1 MDKIKIY
8 QPYLKYETKFSLK
21 KERDLNEIEALI
33 FLAIKF
39 SDNSKSKNL
48 IDFLCERFN
57 LDKEKWQD
65 FIIGIFEESLK
76 SGEIQKTENIG
87 WTKSLVGDIEFNS
100 IVSKNLTNSNF
111 KGLQSQDIVKIRIIY
126 IGLWNRDILVESS
139 VLKNF
144 EILDSGDEE
153 LIKIAK
159 KHNNEGII
167 NEEGENLLIENNA
180 VLFKKEFSN
189 QEDIDQ
195 YQNILFLPTKSFDF
209 KIKNN
214 CIVNNDKSFYDILN
228 LYQECQIGDFLKS
241 QIEQYF
247 STKINIKEVELM
259 NQSDLL
265 SSQYQKIDDFNVY
278 QSMIDTRNNFGKSF
292 KVDSDP
298 NVFFYKNDF
307 IILKQKRELLTL
319 NTSEIKI
326 DIPFLFYKKAQINI
340 KDFVKSNIENKTLLK
355 IWENLKDQNFKAQ
368 FKTELLNNLI
378 TFFSISQD
386 NKQWVIQN
394 INDAQNI
401 DKDWLFSFQVSY
413 DHFKN
418 MFLQPNNQ
426 TLFEVLKN
434 YDSVL
439 EFDNPQSFNIQKVNW
454 LYDQFKINFHDLN
467 IDSKELDLYSP
478 VMNFKYDQTN
488 LNDIQNLIKKI
499 NEAISK
505 IKIKS
510 LAAKLRTKLTELKK
524 IKDEL
529 VQKSK
534 ETIIDEIIKICND
547 KLKGVIDKYLEKLTG
562 LKNKENK
569 LMLDH
574 IKDNKL
580 VDDQTY
586 KDLEWLNRKRNDY
599 AHSENKSIRTNL
611 FKKDL
616 NTLQQEYETLKS
628 KVKII
633 NKEN

>member
-1 MDKIKIY
+1 MEKIKIY
-8 QPYLKYETKFSLK
+8 QPYLKYETKFALK

-87 WTKSLVGDIEFNS
+87 WTESLVGDIEFNS
-100 IVSKNLTNSNF
+100 IVSKNLENSNF

-180 VLFKKEFSN
+180 VLFKKEFEN
-189 QEDIDQ
+189 REEIDQ
-195 YQNILFLPTKSFDF
+195 YKNNLFLQTKTFDF
-209 KIKNN
+209 EIKNN
-214 CIVNNDKSFYDILN
+214 RIVNNDKLFYDILN
-228 LYQECQIGDFLKS
+228 LYQENQISDFLKS
-241 QIEQYF
+241 QIEEYF
-247 STKINIKEVELM
+247 STKINLKEVELM
-259 NQSDLL
+259 NKSDVLN
-265 SSQYQKIDDFNVY
+265 SEYQKIDDFNIY
-278 QSMIDTRNNFGKSF
+278 QSMIDTRDNFGETF

-298 NVFFYKNDF
+298 NVFFYQNDF
-307 IILKQKRELLTL
+307 IILKQKRESLTL

-326 DIPFLFYKKAQINI
+326 DIPFLFYKKAKINI
-340 KDFVKSNIENKTLLK
+340 KDFVESNIENKTLLK
-355 IWENLKDQNFKAQ
+355 IWKNLEDQNFKAQ

-386 NKQWVIQN
+386 NKQWVIEN

-401 DKDWLFSFQVSY
+401 DKDWLFSFQVSF
-413 DHFKN
+413 DEFKN
-418 MFLQPNNQ
+418 MFLQPNNEN
-426 TLFEVLKN
+426 LLEVLKN
-434 YDSVL
+434 YDPIL
-439 EFDNPQSFNIQKVNW
+439 KFDNPQSFNIKKVNW
-454 LYDQFKINFHDLN
+454 LYDQFKIDFHDLN

-478 VMNFKYDQTN
+478 IMNSKYDQTN
-488 LNDIQNLIKKI
+488 LNDVQSLIKKI

-510 LAAKLRTKLTELKK
+510 LEAKLKNKLTELKV

-547 KLKGVIDKYLEKLTG
+547 KLKGVIDKYLEKLSG

-574 IKDNKL
+574 IKQNKL

-599 AHSENKSIRTNL
+599 AHSENKTIRTNL
-611 FKKDL
+611 FQKDL
-616 NTLQQEYETLKS
+616 NALQQEYETLKS

-633 NKEN
+633 NQ

>member
-1 MDKIKIY
+1 MEKIKIY
-8 QPYLKYETKFSLK
+8 QPYLKYETKFALK

-87 WTKSLVGDIEFNS
+87 WTESLVGDIEFNS
-100 IVSKNLTNSNF
+100 IVSKNLENSNF

-180 VLFKKEFSN
+180 VLFKKEFEN
-189 QEDIDQ
+189 REEIDQ
-195 YQNILFLPTKSFDF
+195 YKNILFLQTKTFDF
-209 KIKNN
+209 EIKNN
-214 CIVNNDKSFYDILN
+214 RIVNNDKLFYDILN
-228 LYQECQIGDFLKS
+228 LYQENQISDFLKS
-241 QIEQYF
+241 QIEEYF
-247 STKINIKEVELM
+247 STKINLKEVELM
-259 NQSDLL
+259 NKSDVLN
-265 SSQYQKIDDFNVY
+265 SEYQKIDDFNIY
-278 QSMIDTRNNFGKSF
+278 QSMIDTRDNFGETF

-298 NVFFYKNDF
+298 NVFFYQNDF
-307 IILKQKRELLTL
+307 IILKQKRESLTL

-326 DIPFLFYKKAQINI
+326 DIPFLFYKKAKINI
-340 KDFVKSNIENKTLLK
+340 KDFVESNIENKTLLK
-355 IWENLKDQNFKAQ
+355 IWKNLEDQNFKAQ

-386 NKQWVIQN
+386 NKQWVIEN

-401 DKDWLFSFQVSY
+401 DKDWLFSFQVSF
-413 DHFKN
+413 DEFKN
-418 MFLQPNNQ
+418 MFLQPNNEN
-426 TLFEVLKN
+426 LLEVLKN
-434 YDSVL
+434 YDPIL
-439 EFDNPQSFNIQKVNW
+439 KFDNPQSFNIKKVNW
-454 LYDQFKINFHDLN
+454 LYDQFKIDFHDLN

-478 VMNFKYDQTN
+478 IMNSKYDQTN
-488 LNDIQNLIKKI
+488 LNDVQSLIKKI

-510 LAAKLRTKLTELKK
+510 LEAKLKNKLTELKV

-547 KLKGVIDKYLEKLTG
+547 KLKGVIDKYLEKLSG

-574 IKDNKL
+574 IKQNKL

-599 AHSENKSIRTNL
+599 AHS
-611 FKKDL
+611 
-616 NTLQQEYETLKS
+616 
-628 KVKII
+628 
-633 NKEN
+633 

>member
-1 MDKIKIY
+1 MEKIKIY
-8 QPYLKYETKFSLK
+8 QPYLKYETKFALK

-87 WTKSLVGDIEFNS
+87 WTESLVGDIEFNS
-100 IVSKNLTNSNF
+100 IVSKNLENSNF

-180 VLFKKEFSN
+180 VLFKKEFEN
-189 QEDIDQ
+189 REEIDQ
-195 YQNILFLPTKSFDF
+195 YKNILFLQTKTFDF
-209 KIKNN
+209 EIKNN
-214 CIVNNDKSFYDILN
+214 RIVNNDKLFYDILN
-228 LYQECQIGDFLKS
+228 LYQENQISDFLKS
-241 QIEQYF
+241 QIEEYF
-247 STKINIKEVELM
+247 STKINLKEVELM
-259 NQSDLL
+259 NKSDVLN
-265 SSQYQKIDDFNVY
+265 SEYQKIDDFNIY
-278 QSMIDTRNNFGKSF
+278 QSMIDTRDNFGETF

-298 NVFFYKNDF
+298 NVFFYQNDF
-307 IILKQKRELLTL
+307 IILKQKRESLTL

-326 DIPFLFYKKAQINI
+326 DIPFLFYKKAKINI
-340 KDFVKSNIENKTLLK
+340 KDFVESNIENKTLLK
-355 IWENLKDQNFKAQ
+355 IWKNLEDQNFKAQ

-386 NKQWVIQN
+386 NKQWVIEN

-401 DKDWLFSFQVSY
+401 DKDWLFSFQVSF
-413 DHFKN
+413 DEFKN
-418 MFLQPNNQ
+418 MFLQPNNEN
-426 TLFEVLKN
+426 LLEVLKN
-434 YDSVL
+434 YDPIL
-439 EFDNPQSFNIQKVNW
+439 KFDNPQSFNIKKVNW
-454 LYDQFKINFHDLN
+454 LYDQFKIDFHDLN

-478 VMNFKYDQTN
+478 IMNSKYDQTN
-488 LNDIQNLIKKI
+488 LNDVQSLIKKI

-510 LAAKLRTKLTELKK
+510 LEAKLKNKLTELKV

-547 KLKGVIDKYLEKLTG
+547 KLKGVIDKYLEKLSG

-574 IKDNKL
+574 IKQNKL

-599 AHSENKSIRTNL
+599 AHSENKTIRTNL
-611 FKKDL
+611 FQKDL
-616 NTLQQEYETLKS
+616 NALQQEYETLKS

-633 NKEN
+633 NQ

>member
-8 QPYLKYETKFSLK
+8 QPYLKYETKFFLK

-100 IVSKNLTNSNF
+100 IVSKNLENSNF
-111 KGLQSQDIVKIRIIY
+111 KGLQSQDILKILIIY

-144 EILDSGDEE
+144 EILDSGDQE

-189 QEDIDQ
+189 QEEIDQ

-209 KIKNN
+209 EIKNN
-214 CIVNNDKSFYDILN
+214 RIINNDKSFYDILN

-241 QIEQYF
+241 QIQEYF
-247 STKINIKEVELM
+247 STKIKLKEIEQM
-259 NQSDLL
+259 NQSDLN
-265 SSQYQKIDDFNVY
+265 SEYQKIDDFNVY

-307 IILKQKRELLTL
+307 IILKQKRESLTL

-326 DIPFLFYKKAQINI
+326 NIPFLFYKKAQINI

-355 IWENLKDQNFKAQ
+355 IWENLEDQNFKAQ

-378 TFFSISQD
+378 TFFSISPE

-413 DHFKN
+413 ENFKN
-418 MFLQPNNQ
+418 MFLQPNNEN
-426 TLFEVLKN
+426 LLEVLKN

-454 LYDQFKINFHDLN
+454 LYDQFKIDFHDLN

-478 VMNFKYDQTN
+478 IMNSKYDQTN

-499 NEAISK
+499 NEAASK

-510 LAAKLRTKLTELKK
+510 LAAKLRTKLTELKT

-574 IKDNKL
+574 IKQNKL

-586 KDLEWLNRKRNDY
+586 KDLKWLNRKRNDY
-599 AHSENKSIRTNL
+599 AYSENKSIRINL

>member
-1 MDKIKIY
+1 MEIKIY
-8 QPYLKYETKFSLK
+8 QPYLEYETRFFLK
-21 KERDLNEIEALI
+21 KERDLNEMEALI

-39 SDNSKSKNL
+39 SDNVKSKNL
-48 IDFLCERFN
+48 IEFLCQKLN
-57 LDKEKWQD
+57 LDKDKWQY
-65 FIIGIFEESLK
+65 FIIHILKESLR
-76 SGEIQKTENIG
+76 SGEISIENKKENPK
-87 WTKSLVGDIEFNS
+87 WKELLVGEIELHE
-100 IVSKNLTNSNF
+100 IISKNLENSHF
-111 KGLQSQDIVKIRIIY
+111 KGLESKDIIRDQKIY
-126 IGLWNRDILVESS
+126 IGLWNRNDLPKDI
-139 VLKNF
+139 
-144 EILDSGDEE
+144 DSKQAKIIDDDIPG
-153 LIKIAK
+153 LIKSAK
-159 KHNNEGII
+159 QQNNEDII
-167 NEEGENLLIENNA
+167 NEQGENLLHNA

-189 QEDIDQ
+189 QEEMDQ
-195 YQNILFLPTKSFDF
+195 YKNILFLPTKSFDF

-214 CIVNNDKSFYDILN
+214 RIVNDDKSFYDILN

-241 QIEQYF
+241 QIQEYF
-247 STKINIKEVELM
+247 STKINLKEVEQI

-265 SSQYQKIDDFNVY
+265 NSEYQKIDDFNVY

-307 IILKQKRELLTL
+307 IILKQKRESLTL

-340 KDFVKSNIENKTLLK
+340 KDFVKSNIQNKGLLK
-355 IWENLKDQNFKAQ
+355 IWEKMEDQNLKAQ

-394 INDAQNI
+394 INEAQNI

-418 MFLQPNNQ
+418 MFLQPNNEN
-426 TLFEVLKN
+426 LLEVLKN

-454 LYDQFKINFHDLN
+454 LYDQFKIDFHDLN

-478 VMNFKYDQTN
+478 IMNSKYDQTN
-488 LNDIQNLIKKI
+488 LNDVESLIKKI
-499 NEAISK
+499 NEAASK

-529 VQKSK
+529 VQKNK

>member
-418 MFLQPNNQ
+418 MFLQPNNEN
-426 TLFEVLKN
+426 LLEVLKN

-454 LYDQFKINFHDLN
+454 LYDQFKIDFHDLN

-478 VMNFKYDQTN
+478 IMNSKYDQTN
-488 LNDIQNLIKKI
+488 LNDVESLIKKI
-499 NEAISK
+499 NEAASK

-529 VQKSK
+529 VQKNK

-574 IKDNKL
+574 IKQNKL

>member
-1 MDKIKIY
+1 MEIKIY
-8 QPYLKYETKFSLK
+8 QPYLKYETRFFLK
-21 KERDLNEIEALI
+21 KERDLNEMEALI

-39 SDNSKSKNL
+39 SDNVKSKNL
-48 IDFLCERFN
+48 IEFLCQKLN
-57 LDKEKWQD
+57 LDKDKWQY
-65 FIIGIFEESLK
+65 FIIDILKESLR
-76 SGEIQKTENIG
+76 SGEISIENKKDNPK
-87 WTKSLVGDIEFNS
+87 WKELLVGEIELHK
-100 IVSKNLTNSNF
+100 IISKNLENSHF
-111 KGLQSQDIVKIRIIY
+111 KGLESKEIIRDQKIY
-126 IGLWNRDILVESS
+126 IGLWNRNDLQKDIES
-139 VLKNF
+139 KQ
-144 EILDSGDEE
+144 EKIIDDDITG
-153 LIKIAK
+153 LIKNAK
-159 KHNNEGII
+159 QQNNEDII
-167 NEEGENLLIENNA
+167 NEQGENLLHNA

-214 CIVNNDKSFYDILN
+214 RIVNDDKSFYDILN
-228 LYQECQIGDFLKS
+228 LYQENQISDFLKL
-241 QIEQYF
+241 QLEKYF
-247 STKINIKEVELM
+247 TTQINISKVEQM
-259 NQSDLL
+259 NQSDLN
-265 SSQYQKIDDFNVY
+265 SEYQKIDDFNVY

-307 IILKQKRELLTL
+307 IILKQKKESLTL

-340 KDFVKSNIENKTLLK
+340 KDFVKSNIQNKGLLK
-355 IWENLKDQNFKAQ
+355 IWEKMEDQNLKAQ

-394 INDAQNI
+394 INEAQNI

-488 LNDIQNLIKKI
+488 LNDVESLIKKI
-499 NEAISK
+499 NEAASK

-529 VQKSK
+529 VQKNK

-569 LMLDH
+569 LMLGH
-574 IKDNKL
+574 IKEKKL
-580 VDDQTY
+580 VDEQTY